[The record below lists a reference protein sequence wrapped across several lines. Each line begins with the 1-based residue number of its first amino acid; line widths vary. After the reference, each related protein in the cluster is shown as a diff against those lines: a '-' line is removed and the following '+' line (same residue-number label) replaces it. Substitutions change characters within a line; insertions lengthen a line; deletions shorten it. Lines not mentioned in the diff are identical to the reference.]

1 MYEGVF
7 SPIPDPGA
15 YLARI
20 GLEPDDYLKALHPEL
35 PASPSAYS
43 APHDKAALDALV
55 RAHLMSVPFENLDIY
70 ELGREVSLEIP
81 KVFEKIVCRR
91 RGGFCFELNGLF
103 CALLESLGFRCR
115 PVAMRVLFEGDFPP
129 LGHRSTIVTLA
140 DGQRVVCDVG
150 FGGPTPL
157 GCLYLD
163 RTDVQRSGRL
173 AFRYEKRPDGLYRFI
188 HVLPDGTEQPLHL
201 FSDAEFSKMDFVS
214 LGVYMSRGDNARFRN
229 ERVLNILR
237 ECGSAA
243 IQDDMLRLHENG
255 ALTLTELK
263 TPEER
268 KAAYI
273 KYFGMPAESLTELP
287 G

>member
-20 GLEPDDYLKALHPEL
+20 GLEPDDYRKALHPEL
-35 PASPSAYS
+35 PDSPSAFS
-43 APHDKAALDALV
+43 ARHSKDALDVLV
-55 RAHLMSVPFENLDIY
+55 RAHLMSVPFEDLDIY
-70 ELGREVSLEIP
+70 ELGREVSLEIGD
-81 KVFEKIVCRR
+81 VFDKIVRRR

-103 CALLESLGFRCR
+103 CALLEALGFECR
-115 PVAMRVLFEGDFPP
+115 VIAVRVLFEGEFPP
-129 LGHRSTIVTLA
+129 IGHRSTIVTLA
-140 DGQRVVCDVG
+140 DGKRVVCDVG

-157 GCLYLD
+157 GALYLD
-163 RTDVQRSGRL
+163 CADVQHSGRL
-173 AFRYEKRPDGLYRFI
+173 AFRYEKRPDGLYKFTYIQR
-188 HVLPDGTEQPLHL
+188 DGAEMPLHL
-201 FSDAEFSKMDFVS
+201 FSDSEFSKMDFVA

-237 ECGSAA
+237 ENGSAA
-243 IQDDMLRLHENG
+243 IQDDTLRLHNDG
-255 ALTLTELK
+255 VLTEIELK
-263 TPEER
+263 TAAER

-273 KYFGMPAESLTELP
+273 KYFGMPEESLTELP